1 MQNKISFISLFII
14 ALFFAACGGSKTA
27 TTYKPSGVSA
37 SMVRLLTGTW
47 EVVGMTVDGKSV
59 ALPPKQTAEISFKDG
74 KMLLSALGKKE
85 NTPFTVK
92 DKMIVNPANLTERP
106 LQIASIT
113 RTDLVLNFVSST
125 GKPVEMVF
133 LHK

>member
-1 MQNKISFISLFII
+1 MQDKFLFGCLLFV
-14 ALFFAACGGSKTA
+14 ALFVAACSGSKTA
-27 TTYKPSGVSA
+27 STYKPTGVSA
-37 SMVRLLTGTW
+37 AMIRLLSGTW

-59 ALPPKQTAEISFKDG
+59 SMPPKQAAEISFKDG
-74 KMLLSALGKKE
+74 KMLLTALGKKE
-85 NTPFTVK
+85 SSPFTVK

-113 RTDLVLNFVSST
+113 RTDLVLNFVSNT
-125 GKPVEMVF
+125 GKPVEVVF